1 MHERRPLHADNAW
14 SGHFV
19 SRCQDIAKRTD
30 DVKKFG
36 LFVFKRSFEEYI
48 TVDGVKSP
56 GKFITAVEKAKND
69 TIEQET
75 KQKTQEAV
83 ATAKA
88 AMASREAVPK
98 SGGVLSSLFGV

>member
-1 MHERRPLHADNAW
+1 MHESRPSHDDNAW
-14 SGHFV
+14 CCHFV
-19 SRCQDIAKRTD
+19 SHCKDLAKRTE

-36 LFVFKRSFEEYI
+36 LFVFKRSFDEYI
-48 TVDGVKSP
+48 TVDGLKNP

-69 TIEQET
+69 KNEQET
-75 KQKTQEAV
+75 QRKIQEAV
-83 ATAKA
+83 ATATA